1 MKLTPSELKVL
12 IYLVAH
18 EGASVAGAASAL
30 GLKVPQLSR
39 AIASLSAKGLVYS
52 RRKGKSKSTRLADT
66 KHATLFRNMLL
77 QLSHMKL
84 AQLLSGAS
92 LEVLSVVCFTQSRS
106 RKEIAHKSGIS
117 EAWVAR
123 ILTSSRQVGIVVKAD
138 SHYAISPRFKIL
150 ADFVT
155 EFRHYLNEKLA
166 RSFAKDAA
174 ILWQRN
180 DEFIIET
187 SKSPEDKDFHLT
199 GPSAFGR
206 FSIPLFMPTSYY
218 YHSWSTK
225 ELKLED
231 LIVHSLLLP
240 HSERVTIAAL
250 LVWKKNKKSTRTPYL
265 FQKAGEYGVKELA
278 EDMKRYIETEGRER
292 TSELPPW
299 EELMS
304 RAEEYGIKP

>member
-12 IYLVAH
+12 TYLVSH
-18 EGASVAGAASAL
+18 EGTSVAQAASAL
-30 GLKVPQLSR
+30 GLKTPQISR
-39 AIASLSAKGLVYS
+39 EIASLSEKGLVYS
-52 RRKGKSKSTRLADT
+52 QRQGKSKSTRLADT
-66 KHATLFRNMLL
+66 KHASLFRSMSL

-84 AQLLSGAS
+84 GQLLSGAS
-92 LEVLSVVCFTQSRS
+92 LEVLSVICFTQSRS
-106 RKEIAHKSGIS
+106 RKEIAQRSGLS

-123 ILTSSRQVGIVVKAD
+123 ILTASRQVGIVVKTD
-138 SHYAISPRFKIL
+138 SYYAVSPRFKIL

-187 SKSPEDKDFHLT
+187 SKSQQVKYFHLT

-206 FSIPLFMPTSYY
+206 FGVLLFMPTSYY
-218 YHSWSTK
+218 YHSRSIK
-225 ELKLED
+225 EPGLED

-240 HSERVTIAAL
+240 RSERVIIAAL
-250 LVWKKNKKSTRTPYL
+250 LVWKKNERSIRTHFL
-265 FQKAGEYGVKELA
+265 FQTAEEYGVKELV
-278 EDMKRYIETEGRER
+278 ENMKRYVETEGMER
-292 TSELPPW
+292 AQGLLPW
-299 EELMS
+299 KELML
-304 RAEEYGIKP
+304 RAQEYGIKP